1 MSAQL
6 LGLLAEHAL
15 EPDVVL
21 LAAPALASV
30 LGAAQD
36 VTLSALDRAD
46 GLAVLGSVIA
56 QQTQAAQLVPARVG
70 NLYGL
75 GSWSSKIALVWQQTF

>member
-1 MSAQL
+1 MQL
-6 LGLLAEHAL
+6 LDVLVKHAL

-36 VTLSALDRAD
+36 ITLAALDRAD
-46 GLAVLGSVIA
+46 GLAALGSVVA
-56 QQTQAAQLVPARVG
+56 QQAQSPAPVPAKVAHHDGCQYLAVKMR
-70 NLYGL
+70 
-75 GSWSSKIALVWQQTF
+75 T

>member
-1 MSAQL
+1 MQTMSAQL
-6 LGLLAEHAL
+6 LSLLAEHAL

-36 VTLSALDRAD
+36 ITLAALDRAD
-46 GLAVLGSVIA
+46 GLAMLGTVVA
-56 QQTQAAQLVPARVG
+56 QQSQAAVPVPTRVAI
-70 NLYGL
+70 LFAYL
-75 GSWSSKIALVWQQTF
+75 SWE